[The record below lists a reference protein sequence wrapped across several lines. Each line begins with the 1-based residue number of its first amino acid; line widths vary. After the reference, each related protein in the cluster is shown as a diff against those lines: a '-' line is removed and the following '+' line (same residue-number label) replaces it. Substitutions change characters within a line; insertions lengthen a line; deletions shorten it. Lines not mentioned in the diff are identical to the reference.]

1 MGSFTL
7 TVTGASTSTPKTV
20 SQSQALPAFTA
31 QATSLASGPSPKK
44 NADGSITCSLVSGG
58 SVITAILAFVYSIWA
73 IAGSGH
79 ETVYWGFLLLLVGI
93 PIYVWMKFRK
103 AKLNPQEIAA
113 P

>member
-1 MGSFTL
+1 
-7 TVTGASTSTPKTV
+7 
-20 SQSQALPAFTA
+20 
-31 QATSLASGPSPKK
+31 
-44 NADGSITCSLVSGG
+44 
-58 SVITAILAFVYSIWA
+58 LAFVYSIWA